1 MIEDITT
8 NRLFFLSFGHCLG
21 AYSTRVG
28 GGGSPDSTTGE
39 SSSGSAETS
48 RVSGGV
54 SIEGY
59 MLIKE
64 GKGEKKKTFEGKG
77 RGVWGRR
84 GERAG
89 AEITRDASAVSLT
102 GKALFF

>member
-64 GKGEKKKTFEGKG
+64 GKGEKKRRLRERVEVCGVEEGRE
-77 RGVWGRR
+77 RGPR
-84 GERAG
+84 
-89 AEITRDASAVSLT
+89 
-102 GKALFF
+102 